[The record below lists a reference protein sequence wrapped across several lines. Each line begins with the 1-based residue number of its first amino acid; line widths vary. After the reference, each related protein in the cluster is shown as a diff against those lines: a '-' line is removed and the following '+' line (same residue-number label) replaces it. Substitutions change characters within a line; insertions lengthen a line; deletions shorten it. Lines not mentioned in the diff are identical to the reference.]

1 MTCIV
6 GIAEGGNVWIG
17 GDSASVAGYA
27 LTRRKD
33 VKVFRNGPFIMG
45 FTSSFR
51 MGQLLAHALTPP
63 KRHAETDAYAF
74 MVTDFIDAVRACL
87 KTGGYAEKHNEAEH
101 GGTFLVGYSGRIFK
115 VESDY
120 QVGESISGY
129 DACGCGEDIALGS
142 LHSTVGGD
150 PAVRVNMALAAAEE
164 FSAGVC
170 APFNVMALNDVAN
183 DNKVAA

>member
-17 GDSASVAGYA
+17 GDSAGVAGYA

-51 MGQLLAHALTPP
+51 MGQLLSHAFNAP
-63 KRHAETDAYAF
+63 KRHADTDVYAF
-74 MVTDFIDAVRACL
+74 MVTDFIDAVRSCL
-87 KTGGYAEKHNEAEH
+87 KAGGYAEKHNDAEH
-101 GGTFLVGYSGRIFK
+101 GGTFLVGYAGRLFF
-115 VESDY
+115 VGDDY
-120 QVGESISGY
+120 QVGEAINGY
-129 DACGCGEDIALGS
+129 DACGCGRDIAWGA
-142 LHSTVGGD
+142 LHATVGGD
-150 PAVRVNMALAAAEE
+150 PAVRVRMALEAAEE

-170 APFNVMALNDVAN
+170 GPFNVMALNQVAN
-183 DNKVAA
+183 DNKEAA

>member
-17 GDSASVAGYA
+17 GDSAGVAGYS

-51 MGQLLAHALTPP
+51 MGQLLAHALNPP
-63 KRHAETDAYAF
+63 KRHADADVYSF
-74 MVTDFIDAVRACL
+74 MVTDFIDAVRSCL
-87 KTGGYAEKHNEAEH
+87 KSGGYAETRNSAER
-101 GGTFLVGYSGRIFK
+101 GGTFLVGYEGRLFQ
-115 VESDY
+115 VQGDY
-120 QVGESISGY
+120 QVGESLHGY
-129 DACGCGEDIALGS
+129 DACGCGEEYALGA
-142 LHSTVGGD
+142 LHATVGR
-150 PAVRVNMALAAAEE
+150 PSEERVRMALAAAEE

-170 APFNVMALNDVAN
+170 GPFNVMSLKPVAN
-183 DNKVAA
+183 DNKEAA